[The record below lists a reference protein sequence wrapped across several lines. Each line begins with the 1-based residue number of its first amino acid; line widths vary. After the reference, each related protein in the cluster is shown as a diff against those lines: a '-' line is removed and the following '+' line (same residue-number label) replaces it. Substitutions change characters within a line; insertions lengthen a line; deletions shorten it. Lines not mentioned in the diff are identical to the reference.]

1 MPVLEGT
8 TLGHHHLKHLLGRG
22 GMAEVYLGFDEHL
35 HRDVA
40 IKVVHQSQDEHFRRF
55 QREAETIGPLAHEHI
70 LPVFEYGEQGPWHY
84 LVMPYVPN
92 GTLLDRLKRRGPLT
106 PQETGT
112 ILEQIASALQFAHER
127 GVLHRDIKPSNILLR
142 NDSYAYLADFGI
154 AKVQHHEINLT
165 QTGALI
171 GTPTYMAPELFEG
184 QASSRSD
191 VYALGVVV
199 YQMLTGQLPFQASTP
214 TAVLIKQ
221 IQEAPL
227 RPSVLNPAIS
237 QPLEQ
242 VILQALE
249 KDPSRRWQT
258 PQALANAY
266 QQALREL
273 FPQGAAPFSQPTSW
287 INATTTRTSRP
298 DQGVLASVRFVRS
311 PSMRRITLVVG
322 MVVLL
327 LVALLWWVGQP
338 KSQPRNDSPVQTNS
352 TVSPSPSLSPTA
364 TADPC
369 SGQVSLQDK
378 AQVLEREPVCVAAK
392 ALPYTVAVYTTKT
405 YQKGDGD
412 FDQMARSL
420 VTSSQMIVIAINVDA
435 THPDPKPHAHI
446 TIVGGI
452 SVSISDQQYHHAIDT
467 FNHEVQ
473 TVGYTQATTDIIQV
487 LRTSGA

>member
-1 MPVLEGT
+1 MPILEGT
-8 TLGHHHLKHLLGRG
+8 KLGHHHLKHLLGRG

-35 HRDVA
+35 HRNVA

-84 LVMPYVPN
+84 LVMPYVPG
-92 GTLLDRLKRRGPLT
+92 GTLLDRLKSRGPLT
-106 PQETGT
+106 PQEAGR
-112 ILEQIASALQFAHER
+112 ILEQIASALQFAHDR

-154 AKVQHHEINLT
+154 AKVQHHEVNLT
-165 QTGALI
+165 QTGSLI

-184 QASSRSD
+184 QASPRSD

-214 TAVLIKQ
+214 TAILIKQ

-227 RPSVLNPAIS
+227 RPSVLNPTIS

-266 QQALREL
+266 QQALQEP
-273 FPQGAAPFSQPTSW
+273 FSQGAAPFSQPTSW
-287 INATTTRTSRP
+287 MNATTTTTSQP
-298 DQGVLASVRFVRS
+298 DQGVRASVPFARS
-311 PSMRRITLVVG
+311 PGQLRVVLVAS

-327 LVALLWWVGQP
+327 LLVVLLWWVGQP
-338 KSQPRNDSPVQTNS
+338 KSNLPAQTSS
-352 TVSPSPSLSPTA
+352 TVRLSPSLSPTA
-364 TADPC
+364 IADPC

-378 AQVLEREPVCVAAK
+378 AQVLEREPVCMAAK
-392 ALPYTVAVYTTKT
+392 TLPYTVAIYTTKA
-405 YQKGDGD
+405 YSKGDGD
-412 FDQMARSL
+412 FDKMAQSL
-420 VTSSQMIVIAINVDA
+420 VTSPQMIVIAIKVDT

-452 SVSISDQQYHHAIDT
+452 SVSISDQQYHRAMDT

-473 TVGYTQATTDIIQV
+473 TGDYTQATTDAIHMLQ
-487 LRTSGA
+487 TSGS